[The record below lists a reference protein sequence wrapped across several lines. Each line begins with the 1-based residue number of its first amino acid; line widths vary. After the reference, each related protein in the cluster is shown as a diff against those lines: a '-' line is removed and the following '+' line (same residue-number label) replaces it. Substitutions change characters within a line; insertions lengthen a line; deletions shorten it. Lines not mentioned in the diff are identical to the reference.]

1 MEKVKILIQSTLFR
15 NIEEEELYALLEKV
29 HYQVKS
35 YSTGDVV
42 VYSGDECNEL
52 QIVLEGSVR
61 GEMMDMAGRVL
72 KIEDIGVSRPLAVA
86 FLFGQNNRYPVTV
99 TANDQVKL
107 LVFPRESVL
116 KMMQLN
122 VSFLTNFMN
131 DVSNRAQFI
140 SGKLKFLSFQSLKGK
155 LAHYLLEQDQ
165 HGRGKL
171 FFPRPRSNWLI
182 CLGWHVLRWVGLFG
196 TCTMK
201 ALFLQRASILRSETG
216 WPCKI
221 IWENKVIGAAVASTS
236 NVHYTVPG
244 AGGGHG

>member
-1 MEKVKILIQSTLFR
+1 MEKVKILAQSTLFR
-15 NIEEEELYALLEKV
+15 NIEEEELDKLMQKV

-35 YSTGDVV
+35 YSAGEVV
-42 VYSGDECNEL
+42 VFSGGACNEL

-72 KIEDIGVSRPLAVA
+72 KIEDITVSRPLAVA

-99 TANDQVKL
+99 TANLEVKL
-107 LVFPRESVL
+107 LVFPRDSVI

-165 HGRGKL
+165 QQQGKVVLTKTQEQLADFFGVARPSLGRVIRDLHNEGVISAAGKKIEIRDRAAL
-171 FFPRPRSNWLI
+171 QSY
-182 CLGWHVLRWVGLFG
+182 LG
-196 TCTMK
+196 
-201 ALFLQRASILRSETG
+201 
-216 WPCKI
+216 
-221 IWENKVIGAAVASTS
+221 N
-236 NVHYTVPG
+236 
-244 AGGGHG
+244 

>member
-1 MEKVKILIQSTLFR
+1 MEKVKILAQSTLFS
-15 NIEEEELYALLEKV
+15 NIEAEGLDGLLQKV
-29 HYQVKS
+29 HHQVKS
-35 YSTGDVV
+35 YSTGEVV
-42 VYSGDECNEL
+42 AFSGDACNEL

-72 KIEDIGVSRPLAVA
+72 KIEDISVSRPLAVA

-99 TANDQVKL
+99 TANAEVKL
-107 LVFPRESVL
+107 LVFPRDSVL

-165 HGRGKL
+165 QQMGKVVLTRTQEQLADFFGVARPSLGRVIRDMHNEGVISAVGKNIEIRDRAAL
-171 FFPRPRSNWLI
+171 QSY
-182 CLGWHVLRWVGLFG
+182 LG
-196 TCTMK
+196 K
-201 ALFLQRASILRSETG
+201 
-216 WPCKI
+216 
-221 IWENKVIGAAVASTS
+221 
-236 NVHYTVPG
+236 
-244 AGGGHG
+244 